1 MSVSDKVNRF
11 TKTAENVSRAKPSA
25 PFQPIEISI
34 DDISEPEDECL
45 LSVNEKVTKF
55 LNTTDETSVMNK
67 SIRHEVVTDEEYM
80 PSVSDKVNKFIAT
93 TEKLS
98 SSAPQKSPEMV
109 KNIMRK
115 STTRT
120 YEESEDESVLQQEDR
135 SDSRSTLMSGTGSEM
150 TLKSTEAVKKARA
163 IFENKAEPSLWD
175 TKRTSRTTTTTTE
188 RRTNKQNDHDVQFR
202 EKTPVFRRPSK
213 ERTPEYEEPEYKPSS
228 RKPSKNQRQED
239 DDYSPERRPSSQ
251 RPSNERTPESRF
263 AEPEYKP
270 SGRGPSSDRTSQSKP
285 ATSRPSKN
293 QPEDHQP
300 STRRPS
306 KHQPEEVYEEEP
318 QKIERKPSKDHR
330 SPGYLK
336 DAVSTKKDLF
346 EKKISSSKI
355 DTTIIDRKSY
365 SPQMSYEGDE
375 SEPKYPA
382 GPNPSYMNHT
392 VASIEHINNSNNT
405 TVRRESVDRVS
416 QVSQEVKTKSSTPTK
431 FGVEL
436 KRTESGRNSMT
447 TRQASV
453 TELPNID
460 DIYDL
465 NLLEKMLSTST
476 SYEHRRLIRAQI
488 RVVKKMHADAVS
500 TTVTTTRTVKTN
512 NIVQKPVSTVTV
524 KTRETSFT
532 SAPITKSPA
541 SVSAPLK
548 REEPAAPSTRTPKFN
563 IREEK
568 SPKSIIDNFNKN
580 STNTTEKRSFAKTT
594 TSAVKKTNNQSSRQ
608 VTDHDSVTSSY
619 GVGPMDSNGLPIF
632 GLRAL
637 KKKPTTTTETK
648 GILKNFAIK

>member
-1 MSVSDKVNRF
+1 MNRF
-11 TKTAENVSRAKPSA
+11 TKTAENVSKAKPSA
-25 PFQPIEISI
+25 PFQPVEISI

-67 SIRHEVVTDEEYM
+67 STRHEVVTDEEYM
-80 PSVSDKVNKFIAT
+80 PSVSEKVNKFIAT

-115 STTRT
+115 TTTRT
-120 YEESEDESVLQQEDR
+120 YEESEDDSVLQQEDR

-175 TKRTSRTTTTTTE
+175 TKRTTRTTTTTTE
-188 RRTNKQNDHDVQFR
+188 KRSNKQNDHDVQFR
-202 EKTPVFRRPSK
+202 EKTPVFKRPSKEHPQEESPERRPSAQRPSK
-213 ERTPEYEEPEYKPSS
+213 ERTPEYEEPEYKPSG
-228 RKPSKNQRQED
+228 RRPSKNQRQED
-239 DDYSPERRPSSQ
+239 DDDYSPERRPTSQ
-251 RPSNERTPESRF
+251 RPSKERTPESRYV
-263 AEPEYKP
+263 EPQSKP
-270 SGRGPSSDRTSQSKP
+270 SG
-285 ATSRPSKN
+285 SRPSKS
-293 QPEDHQP
+293 QPEEYQP

-318 QKIERKPSKDHR
+318 QRTGRKPSKDHR
-330 SPGYLK
+330 SPSYMK

-355 DTTIIDRKSY
+355 DTTMIDRKSY
-365 SPQMSYEGDE
+365 SPQVSREEEPENE
-375 SEPKYPA
+375 STYPA
-382 GPNPSYMNHT
+382 GGTPSYMNHT

-405 TVRRESVDRVS
+405 TIRRESVDRVS
-416 QVSQEVKTKSSTPTK
+416 QVSQDVRTKSSTPTK

-436 KRTESGRNSMT
+436 KRTESARNTMT

-453 TELPNID
+453 TDLPNID
-460 DIYDL
+460 DIFDL

-476 SYEHRRLIRAQI
+476 SYEHRRLLRAQI

-500 TTVTTTRTVKTN
+500 STVTTTRTVKTN
-512 NIVQKPVSTVTV
+512 NFVQKPVTNVTV

-532 SAPITKSPA
+532 STPRTKSPGP
-541 SVSAPLK
+541 VSAPTK

-580 STNTTEKRSFAKTT
+580 SSTTEKRTFAKTT
-594 TSAVKKTNNQSSRQ
+594 SSAVKKVNNQSSRQ
-608 VTDHDSVTSSY
+608 VADHDSVTSSY

-637 KKKPTTTTETK
+637 KKKPTSTTETK
-648 GILKNFAIK
+648 GNLNYFITI